1 MDTSEYKRDLKTAEI
16 FKALGHPTRIYIAK
30 KLSEGE
36 LPAGAFVE
44 GLGADFSAV
53 SQHLNVLKKSGVVES
68 QRRGMNVYYRLVYP
82 CIPLLI
88 ERIELRDQLFPNGE
102 GILSLNLRK
111 NGEKNGA
118 MR

>member
-53 SQHLNVLKKSGVVES
+53 SQH
-68 QRRGMNVYYRLVYP
+68 
-82 CIPLLI
+82 
-88 ERIELRDQLFPNGE
+88 
-102 GILSLNLRK
+102 
-111 NGEKNGA
+111 
-118 MR
+118 